1 MANANSITPFKV
13 DDLDKILDYLHEIE
27 STSFLLMAMEEDI
40 PQRHVNTVATNIFHR
55 SRAAQLLVDALWDT
69 YRETSN
75 KLTAATQFVAM
86 AHKEGV
92 DHG

>member
-1 MANANSITPFKV
+1 MANANSTTHFSV
-13 DDLDKILDYLHEIE
+13 NDVDKINDYLQEIE
-27 STSFLLMAMEEDI
+27 STSYLLMAMEDEI
-40 PQRHVNTVATNIFHR
+40 PYEHVTTVAGNIFL
-55 SRAAQLLVDALWDT
+55 RARDAHTLVQALWDA
-69 YRETSN
+69 YRETAN